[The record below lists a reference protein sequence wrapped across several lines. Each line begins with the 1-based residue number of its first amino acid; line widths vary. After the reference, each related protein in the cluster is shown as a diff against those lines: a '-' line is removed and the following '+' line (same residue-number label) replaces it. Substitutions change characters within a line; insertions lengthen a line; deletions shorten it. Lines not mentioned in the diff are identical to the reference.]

1 MAINPN
7 RLQAFAYATVLAL
20 AGGWILHIGR
30 DVLVPL
36 VFSVLVAYVIVGLA
50 EQLARIPRLGPLLPE
65 RARYVLSVLVIMVAL
80 AGVAMLVVAN
90 FGAVVATAPKF
101 QASRL
106 DAIHAGAER
115 LGMETAPTW
124 GSLRQSVLG
133 QLNLQRLLGST
144 VTSMLSVVAT
154 LIVVSLYVAFL
165 LLERGAF
172 PAKLANLSRDAATVA
187 RVRAIVHDINRK
199 VGSYLALKTQVS
211 ILLGLVSWAAMAW
224 AGLEFAAFW
233 AVLIALLNYI
243 PYLGSFLGVLFPAAY
258 ALMQFGDLNGVLLVL
273 VPLSIAQ
280 FAIGSFLEPYLMG
293 NSLNLSPFA
302 ILASLAAW
310 SALWGVAGAFL
321 AVPMTAVLALVCSS
335 FEGTRGVAV
344 LLSRGGEA

>member
-1 MAINPN
+1 MATHPN
-7 RLQAFAYATVLAL
+7 RLQGFAYATVLAL
-20 AGGWILHIGR
+20 AGGWILHVGR

-36 VFSVLVAYVIVGLA
+36 VFSVLVAYVVVGLA

-65 RARYVLSVLVIMVAL
+65 RARYVLSVLAIMLAL
-80 AGVAMLVVAN
+80 VGVAMLVVAN
-90 FGAVVATAPKF
+90 IGAVAATAPKF
-101 QASRL
+101 QASLL

-133 QLNLQRLLGST
+133 QLNVQRLLGST

-165 LLERGAF
+165 LVERGAF
-172 PAKLANLSRDAATVA
+172 PAKLANLSRDAATVE
-187 RVRAIVHDINRK
+187 RMRTIVQDINRK
-199 VGSYLALKTQVS
+199 VGSYLALKTQVC
-211 ILLGLVSWAAMAW
+211 ILLGVVSWAAMAW

-273 VPLSIAQ
+273 LPLSIAQ

-335 FEGTRGVAV
+335 FEATRGVAV
-344 LLSRGGEA
+344 LLSRSGEA